1 MDRGKNSIRRAY
13 SAHLVVQIL
22 SKEVTFC
29 DQNDPVRDAG
39 IIALNA
45 SSKNLELLSFI
56 FPGTVNNP
64 KIRNLIIG
72 NTEFE
77 IYHALQ
83 VFDPENES
91 NPHDP
96 MLMPILMKSYEQY
109 ILADIKTIAHYNA
122 LSISI
127 KETLDLLEISLKN
140 CKHMIEQLNDNK
152 KLIRLYKIGIIASIR
167 AKNEL
172 LKITEEINTTAY
184 SGLIGIIRK
193 LTKYPN
199 VQTSDIKN
207 MLNLI
212 DRTAFNIVKN
222 TNHYI
227 YGAVTQLAQNME
239 DEFDIEFIDT
249 GLQPENDFEV
259 NEIHKAEENGHKF
272 ILESNK
278 KNLEAVS
285 TTPPESLFNSENV
298 MNIKKV
304 FRNKLHN
311 QNDTDETIS
320 FEETDDGSCFEDSST
335 FNETYGDTD
344 SDTDGND
351 NENMDFNTE
360 DIDFNMYFKIN
371 DDMENNNMDNDIPVN
386 NDNVIINNPRN
397 NETDEEDEDEE
408 DDDDFFLDDQNQLEN
423 YHKTFG
429 EFI

>member
-1 MDRGKNSIRRAY
+1 MKKCCYPLFA
-13 SAHLVVQIL
+13 IL
-22 SKEVTFC
+22 LREK
-29 DQNDPVRDAG
+29 R
-39 IIALNA
+39 
-45 SSKNLELLSFI
+45 
-56 FPGTVNNP
+56 
-64 KIRNLIIG
+64 
-72 NTEFE
+72 
-77 IYHALQ
+77 
-83 VFDPENES
+83 
-91 NPHDP
+91 
-96 MLMPILMKSYEQY
+96 
-109 ILADIKTIAHYNA
+109 
-122 LSISI
+122 
-127 KETLDLLEISLKN
+127 
-140 CKHMIEQLNDNK
+140 
-152 KLIRLYKIGIIASIR
+152 
-167 AKNEL
+167 
-172 LKITEEINTTAY
+172 
-184 SGLIGIIRK
+184 
-193 LTKYPN
+193 
-199 VQTSDIKN
+199 
-207 MLNLI
+207 
-212 DRTAFNIVKN
+212 
-222 TNHYI
+222 
-227 YGAVTQLAQNME
+227 
-239 DEFDIEFIDT
+239 
-249 GLQPENDFEV
+249 
-259 NEIHKAEENGHKF
+259 
-272 ILESNK
+272 SNK

-371 DDMENNNMDNDIPVN
+371 DDMENNNMDNDIPIN